1 MHHPI
6 SLIRLFSGDT
16 DPRTPAL
23 PVQQQPERHTTGS
36 LARLDS
42 AKRRAIQRELED
54 DTVKRVAMP
63 KPRGFADDLLTYR
76 RNDETDTSA
85 LLFISAAVEAFYRRY
100 GRLPHTATMSSLTLI
115 DFALTSGESNFYY
128 ARIGHVRRP
137 VRLSSLAGMD
147 IDAIA
152 VQG

>member
-6 SLIRLFSGDT
+6 SLIRLYAGDT

-23 PVQQQPERHTTGS
+23 AVQQPERQTTGS
-36 LARLDS
+36 LARLD
-42 AKRRAIQRELED
+42 AAQRRIQRELED

-63 KPRGFADDLLTYR
+63 KPRGFADDLLTYH

-115 DFALTSGESNFYY
+115 DFALTAGESNFYY
-128 ARIGHVRRP
+128 ARIGNVRRP
-137 VRLSSLAGMD
+137 VRLLSLAGMD
-147 IDAIA
+147 MDSIT

>member
-1 MHHPI
+1 MRPFT
-6 SLIRLFSGDT
+6 LIRLFDGDT

-23 PVQQQPERHTTGS
+23 PKTPERQTTGS
-36 LARLDS
+36 LARLD
-42 AKRRAIQRELED
+42 AAQRRIQRELDE

-76 RNDETDTSA
+76 RNDETETTA
-85 LLFISAAVEAFYRRY
+85 LLFVAAAVEAFYRRY
-100 GRLPHTATMSSLTLI
+100 GRLPYAATMSSLTLI
-115 DFALTSGESNFYY
+115 DLVLMTGESNFYY
-128 ARIGHVRRP
+128 ARIGNVRRP

-147 IDAIA
+147 IDSIA